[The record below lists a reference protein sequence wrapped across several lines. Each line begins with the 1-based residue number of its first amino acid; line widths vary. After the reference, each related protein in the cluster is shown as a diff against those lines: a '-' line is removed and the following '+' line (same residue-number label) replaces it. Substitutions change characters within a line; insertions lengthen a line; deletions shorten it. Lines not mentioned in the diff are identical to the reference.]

1 MEEKE
6 YEDLIKNDFKNF
18 LYVVWEHLNLPHP
31 SRVQYDIADYLQD
44 GSTRKMIQA
53 MRGAGKSYITA
64 AYAVWCLY
72 RDPDTTII
80 CISAVQNR
88 AREFIRLSRKI
99 IDTVPFLIHLVP
111 NPNDRDGADRFD
123 VGCRTSPDKN
133 PSVAAYGIKSMITGS
148 HADKIICDDV
158 EIPQNSATVESREL
172 LLQRVKELES
182 VLNPGGDIIFLGTP
196 QSFDSVYRHLE
207 RSYPVRKWT
216 ARYPDPESSQADNL
230 APMLLD
236 DLAKGTVKTGDPTY
250 PEYYSNDTLLER
262 EAIMGS
268 SNFQLQMM
276 LDTTLSDLSR
286 FPLHISN
293 LIVHPV
299 SPHGGSTRILW
310 GELYPSDIESPSPL
324 PKDRYYKPLFVDAEI
339 RDWNN
344 IIAAIDPS
352 GRGKDGTGLAII
364 CELNG
369 MLHLPHLS
377 SFPDGYSSDTLQK
390 ISDTIEH
397 WGVKRIIIEN
407 NFGDGMWTKL
417 LIPHLHS
424 PKEIKET
431 RTTGQKEIR
440 IIDLLQPLT
449 ENHRLVVDPSVA
461 RNQEWGFQFTHLS
474 RDRGSLKHDDLI
486 DAVAIGVEELKSFVA
501 GDPKEVQRK
510 RSEREQQKEIK
521 DFLSTY
527 KKQNRRLDE
536 REPSRGFISKNRGR
550 SQRGWGSLP
559 R

>member
-1 MEEKE
+1 VEEKE

-18 LYVVWEHLNLPHP
+18 LYVVWQQLNLPQP

-44 GSTRKMIQA
+44 GNSRKMIQA

-72 RDPDTTII
+72 RNPDTTII

-99 IDTVPFLIHLVP
+99 IDAIPFLSHLVP

-123 VGCRTSPDKN
+123 VGCRSSPDKN

-207 RSYPVRKWT
+207 RSYPIRKWT
-216 ARYPDPESSQADNL
+216 ARYPDPESSQAENL

-236 DLAKGTVKTGDPTY
+236 DLARGQVKQGDPTY

-276 LDTTLSDLSR
+276 LDTTLSDQSR
-286 FPLHISN
+286 FPLHAAN

-310 GELYPSDIESPSPL
+310 GQLYPCDIESPSPL
-324 PKDRYYKPLFVDAEI
+324 PNDRFYKPLHVDTQI
-339 RDWNN
+339 RDWNQTV
-344 IIAAIDPS
+344 AAIDPA
-352 GRGKDGTGLAII
+352 GRGKDGTGVAII
-364 CELNG
+364 TELNG
-369 MLHLPHLS
+369 ILHLAHVS
-377 SFPDGYSSDTLQK
+377 SYKDGYAEETLHSISSLL
-390 ISDTIEH
+390 EH
-397 WGVKRIIIEN
+397 WAVKSVVVEN

-417 LIPHLHS
+417 LIPHLQS
-424 PKEIKET
+424 PKNIIET
-431 RTTGQKEIR
+431 RSSGQKEIR

-449 ENHRLVVDPSVA
+449 ENHRLVIDPSVA
-461 RNQEWGFQFTHLS
+461 RNQDFGFQFTRIS
-474 RDRGSLKHDDLI
+474 RDRGSLKHDDII
-486 DAVAIGVEELKSFVA
+486 DAVAIGVEHLKEYVA
-501 GDPKEVQRK
+501 VDPTTVARK
-510 RSEREQQKEIK
+510 RQEAEAEKTVK
-521 DFLSTY
+521 DFLASY
-527 KKQNRRLDE
+527 KRQNKLYGG
-536 REPSRGFISKNRGR
+536 REPSQGFMGR
-550 SQRGWGSLP
+550 DRSRTKRGWGSIP